1 MGFINT
7 IVKNK
12 EIQKQLITFIIIGV
26 GATAIDFGILALLL
40 TTLSSHYLMA
50 SGIAFSAAT
59 IFNYLAS
66 TKWVFKSKYTNKIKE
81 FIIFLTLSIVGLLL
95 TQLFLYISV
104 EIVGLTVLLAKLGVT
119 GIVTVINF
127 ILRKKVLE

>member
-12 EIQKQLITFIIIGV
+12 ALQKQLITFIIIGV

-50 SGIAFSAAT
+50 SGIAFSIAT

-66 TKWVFKSKYTNKIKE
+66 TKWVFKSKYTNKLKE

-104 EIVGLTVLLAKLGVT
+104 ELVGLTVLLSKLGVT
-119 GIVTVINF
+119 GIVTIINF

>member
-7 IVKNK
+7 SLKNK
-12 EIQKQLITFIIIGV
+12 ALQKQLITFIIIGV

-50 SGIAFSAAT
+50 SGIAFSVAT
-59 IFNYLAS
+59 VFNYLAS
-66 TKWVFKSKYTNKIKE
+66 IKWVFKSKYTNKLKE